1 MAGQPFTDIGVF
13 VGAIVV
19 QDRMDGLVVR
29 NLALDLVE
37 KTEEFLM
44 AVTGGIVAD
53 NGAGQHI
60 ERGKEG
66 RSAMALLW
74 LPPVMQEL
82 SDRLVACDRVRTS
95 IRPRC
100 AAFPEAAG
108 RDGDL
113 RIRSKSCKRAYEL
126 EAPHWFSRSRSV

>member
-1 MAGQPFTDIGVF
+1 MQLEARMLAQPRPNVGRLVGGVVGEHQMDIAPHWHNLVDFAQEFQELSCPMARQ
-13 VGAIVV
+13 A
-19 QDRMDGLVVR
+19 
-29 NLALDLVE
+29 LANHLTGFDVE
-37 KTEEFLM
+37 CCE
-44 AVTGGIVAD
+44 
-53 NGAGQHI
+53 
-60 ERGKEG
+60 ERG
-66 RSAMALLW
+66 RAVALLW

-113 RIRSKSCKRAYEL
+113 RIRSKSCK
-126 EAPHWFSRSRSV
+126 

>member
-29 NLALDLVE
+29 HLTLDLVE

-53 NGAGQHI
+53 NGASQHTL
-60 ERGKEG
+60 RGKEG
-66 RSAMALLW
+66 RGAMALV
-74 LPPVMQEL
+74 VMLGPRPFFRGRPGFQG
-82 SDRLVACDRVRTS
+82 RLGCVRSSACICDGSSMDSTT
-95 IRPRC
+95 
-100 AAFPEAAG
+100 AWAG
-108 RDGDL
+108 GDT
-113 RIRSKSCKRAYEL
+113 
-126 EAPHWFSRSRSV
+126 